1 MGRCLRRAWI
11 GSHVL
16 RTVCLA
22 AEPTQTSSSP
32 WHTNV
37 YAAVACATYQTSSRR
52 SPSGVL
58 STGTVLTTALSP
70 THTNFIS
77 ATNAA
82 CRGHGCSPESCC
94 RLRSKDRSL
103 GLRPT
108 SSFAPSRLFTM
119 PFSATALRDVMSSV
133 TPTTTGG
140 VERAQR
146 RYQRAR
152 CRIARSSTL
161 SNERE
166 ITTSCSGQWYPMLHQ
181 QLERDRGHQHSYAQ
195 HQHLPIWLQRQCRH
209 IYAPLLSRSLEAA
222 RCLQNFCAFLSIM
235 IRRGFNALHLQPDFV
250 LFDTTFAN
258 SIVGVERN
266 DTPRVNCSGG
276 GRKLSRPICSHS
288 STTAPHVRLPQ
299 RTNAPCLDIAARKCR
314 FFSTPTL
321 LASGCVPADAGPT
334 FTAHLIKT
342 AKRCSPSL
350 GPRQSMR
357 RFFRVSS
364 SCVSSSCCSGCT
376 RIA

>member
-166 ITTSCSGQWYPMLHQ
+166 ITTSCSG
-181 QLERDRGHQHSYAQ
+181 
-195 HQHLPIWLQRQCRH
+195 
-209 IYAPLLSRSLEAA
+209 
-222 RCLQNFCAFLSIM
+222 
-235 IRRGFNALHLQPDFV
+235 
-250 LFDTTFAN
+250 
-258 SIVGVERN
+258 VERN

-321 LASGCVPADAGPT
+321 LASGCLPADAGPT
-334 FTAHLIKT
+334 FTAHLTKT

-350 GPRQSMR
+350 APRQSMR
-357 RFFRVSS
+357 RSFRVSN